1 MALILVSYSLN
12 SLKVVIVGFSEREYS
27 KGH

>member
-1 MALILVSYSLN
+1 MALILVSYSPN
-12 SLKVVIVGFSEREYS
+12 SLKVVIEGFSEREYS